1 MRSQNDSE
9 FIINFTGNIRY
20 DTIGILINEL
30 KSKVV
35 FLGIQTNIYK
45 KILLVMIESLENIM
59 KYAAD
64 DKLSEQTDT
73 KYLPRFSIHKK
84 DKKYILISSNLI
96 EKNKIPKLSDRLDHL
111 NKLDNHGLKE
121 LYKSTITD
129 GQFSHKG
136 GAGLGFIELA
146 KISSERI
153 KYSFKTVDKNLSY
166 FRFLITIE

>member
-9 FIINFTGNIRY
+9 FILNFTGNIRY

-64 DKLSEQTDT
+64 NKLSEQVDK

-96 EKNKIPKLSDRLDHL
+96 EKTNIPKLSNRLDHL
-111 NKLDNHGLKE
+111 NQMDNHGLKE
-121 LYKSTITD
+121 LYKTTITD

-146 KISSERI
+146 KISSEKI
-153 KYSFKTVDKNLSY
+153 KYSFKPVNKTLSY
-166 FRFLITIE
+166 FEFLITIE

>member
-64 DKLSEQTDT
+64 DKLSEQTYT